1 MKEYFAST
9 LRHLFTFLIAAGTVL
24 AQKGIIAPED
34 ADAVNA
40 QGLTIRDGVVA
51 VAMIILSRLV
61 LKYGGKIFSANA
73 AEDVGTK
80 TKGSDGAGYGSLL
93 LLLSLAGLIGFSL
106 PSCAPMDNDTAIRM
120 HLGYLDRHGNTYGYS
135 SKSGIEVQIRE
146 SK

>member
-1 MKEYFAST
+1 MKEYFASL

-24 AQKGIIAPED
+24 AQKGVIAPED

-51 VAMIILSRLV
+51 VAMIILSRLA

-80 TKGSDGAGYGSLL
+80 GSNSGGYGSLL
-93 LLLSLAGLIGFSL
+93 LLLSLAGLMGFSL
-106 PSCAPMDNDTAIRM
+106 PSCSPMDNDTAIRM